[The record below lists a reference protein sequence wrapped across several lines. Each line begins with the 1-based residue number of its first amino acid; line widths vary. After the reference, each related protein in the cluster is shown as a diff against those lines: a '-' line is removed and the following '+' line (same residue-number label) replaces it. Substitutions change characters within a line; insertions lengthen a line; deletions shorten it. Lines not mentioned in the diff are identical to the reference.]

1 MRLVSALCAFL
12 VAGTSNS
19 VAIPRYSDFGMVSVG
34 GYNEYDSKSYKRRR
48 NQSFAKSRLGDAKVL
63 RTVSLMLGVPL
74 GLAIFCIA
82 GKLGEV
88 GVKKY
93 VMPAVDNF
101 LYNQYKVLVEKFNL
115 AGILGYVKKTANSVD
130 SIGRGLASLIEYL
143 NSNKSKNSEN
153 VNLDKFEYSYENVVA
168 ICFMLSLA
176 YKPGKL
182 ASSLNELG
190 KLWQSVKKDWIPGFY
205 RRPDFK
211 VGNKKQYEEA
221 AKAEYDISYQTLRRL
236 TKSSGIWDKESIS
249 IPFNIEAL
257 KKWLTGAFT
266 SEKDEAFTFRGKFSV
281 LKKGGVVGRFDD
293 LSWKTVTRTG
303 DKLTLVSNNTKLTFV
318 VGEQGEQ
325 GEQRNQKL
333 MLSFNIPVKE
343 DTKGD
348 GGDLI
353 HVNLV

>member
-115 AGILGYVKKTANSVD
+115 AGILGYVKKTANSFD

-143 NSNKSKNSEN
+143 NSDESKNSEN

-211 VGNKKQYEEA
+211 VGNKTQYDKA
-221 AKAEYDISYQTLRRL
+221 AGAKDDISLQTLSKFK
-236 TKSSGIWDKESIS
+236 KSNGIWDKESIS
-249 IPFNIEAL
+249 IPFNTEAL

-266 SEKDEAFTFRGKFSV
+266 SKEDEASTFRGKFSAFQ
-281 LKKGGVVGRFDD
+281 KDNDVGHLGDF
-293 LSWKTVTRTG
+293 SWKTVTRTDG
-303 DKLTLVSNNTKLTFV
+303 KLTLVANNVQLIFGV
-318 VGEQGEQ
+318 VTQSY
-325 GEQRNQKL
+325 QKL
-333 MLSFNIPVKE
+333 ILSFDIPVKE
-343 DTKGD
+343 NTKGD
-348 GGDLI
+348 GGGLI
-353 HVNLV
+353 RVNLVSAG